1 MQPEERR
8 AADLNYRGLLKKL
21 DASSTTSSAG
31 GGGLGVIRTDSF
43 ETSPDKPP
51 VKKNAGKKI
60 HLKEAEKAMLRTT
73 LEKVRLWAVA

>member
-1 MQPEERR
+1 M
-8 AADLNYRGLLKKL
+8 
-21 DASSTTSSAG
+21 
-31 GGGLGVIRTDSF
+31 GVIRTDSF